1 MTDDDPGAGDARE
14 DSLGADLAGNP
25 DTPGDGSVTQSS
37 ETDAPTR
44 QDDPAGQEESV
55 GQDDPTGQEEPVGQ
69 EEPAGNDAGAA
80 DAAPDTATRPERVP
94 ERVTVRQGG
103 FWSMLAG
110 GIVAA
115 GIGVFAAPYVLPPD
129 WFAPQGAGETQL
141 IERISKLEG
150 QLAKLEAPAERS
162 AEIDGLRQTLTGL
175 TRRLADLE
183 ARVADLAARP
193 VPQDSSGAVP
203 DEVIAALQD
212 RLARQQGAIDEL
224 RDRFEARE
232 SAARDSARAMLRRAA
247 LTRIGT
253 ALDSGA
259 PFAPALAD
267 LRETG
272 IEVPAALTA
281 VAGTGVPTHAGLVES
296 FPDAARAA
304 LAAAR
309 AEAGEGV
316 SMTDFLRAQLGMRSL
331 SPREGDDPDAVL
343 SRAEAALV
351 QGRLSDALAE
361 IGTLPESARAA
372 MSQWAAQARL
382 RVEALAAFESL
393 SQALN

>member
-1 MTDDDPGAGDARE
+1 MTDGDSDAGDARE
-14 DSLGADLAGNP
+14 ESPRADMAGNP
-25 DTPGDGSVTQSS
+25 DTPADGSVTQSP
-37 ETDAPTR
+37 ETDTPTR
-44 QDDPAGQEESV
+44 QDDPAGQEQSA
-55 GQDDPTGQEEPVGQ
+55 GQDDPTGQEESVGQ
-69 EEPAGNDAGAA
+69 EAPAGNDAGAA
-80 DAAPDTATRPERVP
+80 DAAPDTATRPEQVP

-141 IERISKLEG
+141 IERI
-150 QLAKLEAPAERS
+150 AKLEEQFATLAAPTDLRG
-162 AEIDGLRQTLTGL
+162 EIDGLRQTLTGQ
-175 TRRLADLE
+175 LADLE
-183 ARVADLAARP
+183 GRVNDLAARP
-193 VPQDSSGAVP
+193 VPQDPSGAVP

-212 RLARQQGAIDEL
+212 RLARQQGVIDEL

-253 ALDSGA
+253 ALDSGEA
-259 PFAPALAD
+259 FAPALAD

-272 IEVPAALTA
+272 VAVPAALTA
-281 VAGTGVPTHAGLVES
+281 VAGTGVPTHAGLVDS
-296 FPDAARAA
+296 FPEAARAA
-304 LAAAR
+304 LATAR
-309 AEAGEGV
+309 NETDEGV

-351 QGRLSDALAE
+351 QGRLSDALTE
-361 IGTLPESARAA
+361 IGALPESARAA
-372 MSQWAAQARL
+372 MSQWAAQAGR

-393 SQALN
+393 SQAFN

>member
-1 MTDDDPGAGDARE
+1 MTDGDSDAGDARE
-14 DSLGADLAGNP
+14 ESPRADMAGNP
-25 DTPGDGSVTQSS
+25 DTPADGSVTQSP
-37 ETDAPTR
+37 ETDTPTR
-44 QDDPAGQEESV
+44 QDD
-55 GQDDPTGQEEPVGQ
+55 
-69 EEPAGNDAGAA
+69 PAGNDAGAA
-80 DAAPDTATRPERVP
+80 DAAPDTATRPEQVP

-129 WFAPQGAGETQL
+129 WFAPQGAGEAQL
-141 IERISKLEG
+141 IERI
-150 QLAKLEAPAERS
+150 AKLEEQFATLAAPTDLRG
-162 AEIDGLRQTLTGL
+162 EIDGLRQTLTGQ
-175 TRRLADLE
+175 LADLE
-183 ARVADLAARP
+183 GRVNDLAARP
-193 VPQDSSGAVP
+193 VPQDPSGAVP

-212 RLARQQGAIDEL
+212 RLARQQGVIDEL

-253 ALDSGA
+253 ALDSGEA
-259 PFAPALAD
+259 FAPALAD

-272 IEVPAALTA
+272 VAVPAALTA
-281 VAGTGVPTHAGLVES
+281 VAGTGVPTHAGLVDS
-296 FPDAARAA
+296 FPEAARAA
-304 LAAAR
+304 LATAR
-309 AEAGEGV
+309 NETDEGV

-351 QGRLSDALAE
+351 QGRLSDALTE
-361 IGTLPESARAA
+361 IGALPESARAA
-372 MSQWAAQARL
+372 MSQWAAQAGR